1 MNHGYSNVKISYF
14 PTSVKKLYKVD
25 DQEWSNYDNQVI
37 RLEIGQQLQT
47 KGVDKYGKE
56 TEVISY
62 TSVLPDDALGLN
74 AYDENKTTVENVNG
88 KIKIIDVSKEMIG
101 KKITLT
107 GNSSAYREGCTIK
120 FIAEDGSIISSNSI
134 GTNPTYTIPTGTV
147 KVKFDAKVE
156 MGKINIYEL
165 SVVNTPVLSIEK
177 NYPKLTEYG
186 MNHGYSNVKI
196 SYFPTSVKKLYK
208 VDDQEWSNYDNQVI
222 RLEIGQQLQTK
233 GVDKYGKETEVISY
247 TSVLPDDALGLNA
260 YDENKTTVEN
270 VNGKIKIIDVSK
282 EMIGKKITLT
292 GNSSA
297 YREGCTIKFIAED
310 GSIISSNSIG
320 TNPTYTIPTGTVK
333 VKFDAKVEMGKINI
347 YEITPSTLPII
358 NEIKYYPTLSSDGVV
373 ATYSKISITY
383 LSYFSKKLYS
393 LDNGTTWLDYTK
405 PFEAVIG
412 TKLLAKAID
421 PDGTETEV
429 SNYTVVGLSDNISKE
444 VFDNDKSTSTS
455 IAKNTTKSFSLNNV
469 ASRTLRIYT
478 TGTVASN
485 SFIKLFDASNKEL
498 ANVSLSS
505 NITTLVIPD
514 GSVKAS
520 IYSGTSALKVT
531 EINLRDNTV
540 SNNVPE
546 ININD
551 TNWAV
556 SKTIDIIY
564 PEGYKNEYSLDLGE
578 TWIEY
583 LSPITVDKPT
593 VIIARVVDNEKI
605 VSSSSFNISKVDSVE
620 PTIELNLPDR
630 LVQDFDFQLP
640 TKYTFGISGV
650 TVVCKDG
657 ENVVTSTKNLE
668 IGSHEI
674 VCNIETG
681 AGINKTVSKNV
692 VIIEAEDGD
701 ITNYDYTGDEQTYT
715 INKTGLYQLETW
727 GASGGCS
734 LNNNK
739 EYCNDIGYGGY
750 SVGTVLLNKDTILY
764 INVGGKGTNGTLK
777 SVSSG
782 GYNGGGSGTWDN
794 SDDEAS
800 GGGGATHI
808 ATSTGLLST
817 FENNLDSLLIVS
829 GGGGGK
835 SWTYAVGSAGGF
847 KGGKANTTN
856 QSEVSQTKGY
866 AFGQGQNASG
876 TGDSTGVGGGGGG
889 LYGGYMNN
897 VVGKSCGSGG
907 SSYIGNKLLTNKVMY
922 CYNCESSN
930 DESIKTISTTN
941 ISEEA
946 VSTYVKKGNGYARIT
961 YIGE

>member
-1 MNHGYSNVKISYF
+1 
-14 PTSVKKLYKVD
+14 
-25 DQEWSNYDNQVI
+25 
-37 RLEIGQQLQT
+37 
-47 KGVDKYGKE
+47 
-56 TEVISY
+56 
-62 TSVLPDDALGLN
+62 
-74 AYDENKTTVENVNG
+74 
-88 KIKIIDVSKEMIG
+88 
-101 KKITLT
+101 
-107 GNSSAYREGCTIK
+107 
-120 FIAEDGSIISSNSI
+120 
-134 GTNPTYTIPTGTV
+134 
-147 KVKFDAKVE
+147 
-156 MGKINIYEL
+156 
-165 SVVNTPVLSIEK
+165 
-177 NYPKLTEYG
+177 
-186 MNHGYSNVKI
+186 
-196 SYFPTSVKKLYK
+196 
-208 VDDQEWSNYDNQVI
+208 
-222 RLEIGQQLQTK
+222 
-233 GVDKYGKETEVISY
+233 
-247 TSVLPDDALGLNA
+247 
-260 YDENKTTVEN
+260 
-270 VNGKIKIIDVSK
+270 
-282 EMIGKKITLT
+282 
-292 GNSSA
+292 
-297 YREGCTIKFIAED
+297 
-310 GSIISSNSIG
+310 
-320 TNPTYTIPTGTVK
+320 
-333 VKFDAKVEMGKINI
+333 MGKINI

-405 PFEAVIG
+405 PFEAAIG
-412 TKLLAKAID
+412 TKVLAKAID
-421 PDGTETEV
+421 SDGTETEV

-485 SFIKLFDASNKEL
+485 SYIKLFDASNKEL

-551 TNWAV
+551 VNWAV

-593 VIIARVVDNEKI
+593 VILARVVDNDKI
-605 VSSSSFNISKVDSVE
+605 VSSSSFNISKVDSVD

-630 LVQDFDFQLP
+630 LVQNFDFQLP
-640 TKYTFGISGV
+640 TKSTFGISGA

-657 ENVVTSTKNLE
+657 ENVVTSTKNLK

-681 AGINKTVSKNV
+681 AVINKTVSKNV

-727 GASGGCS
+727 GSSGGCS

-739 EYCNDIGYGGY
+739 EYCSDIGYGGY
-750 SVGTVLLNKDTILY
+750 SVGTLLLNKGTILY

-777 SVSSG
+777 SDSSG

-800 GGGGATHI
+800 GGGGGATHI
-808 ATSTGLLST
+808 ATLPGLLST

-847 KGGKANTTN
+847 KGGKTDTTN
-856 QSEVSQTKGY
+856 QFEVSQTKGY

-876 TGDSTGVGGGGGG
+876 TGGSAGVGGGGGG

-946 VSTYVKKGNGYARIT
+946 VSTYAKKGNGYARIT